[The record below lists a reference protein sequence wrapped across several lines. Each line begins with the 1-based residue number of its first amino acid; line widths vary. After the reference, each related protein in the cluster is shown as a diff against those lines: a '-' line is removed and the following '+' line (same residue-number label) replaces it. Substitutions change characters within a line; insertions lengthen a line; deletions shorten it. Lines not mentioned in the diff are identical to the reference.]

1 MMKRIIMFFTALAF
15 VLPTPEAEGS
25 EALLPVPA
33 ERFVM
38 ARIQT
43 HDAVFLGTRH
53 RRPKLLQFI
62 GNLLITASREGLTHV
77 GLEIA
82 SDQQTRLD
90 RFMAGTDGPE
100 KIRIDP
106 NIDCHGY
113 RQLLVKIRASGLKA
127 MALDLPLE
135 NWSSAITRD
144 QWMADQLADTFSRSP
159 GARFLVVVGNFHA
172 LKQIQWRAPNLPTGG
187 IRHTLS
193 DLRPDLRLFSLA
205 QSINQQPGQCPYA
218 DRFGG
223 SSAPIAVITTHRSP
237 PPGFLRLAAAWPMT
251 GQEAVDAVIVY

>member
-1 MMKRIIMFFTALAF
+1 MMKRIIVFFAALAAA
-15 VLPTPEAEGS
+15 LPTPGTDAS
-25 EALLPVPA
+25 VAMRPVPA

-53 RRPKLLQFI
+53 RRPKLLQFL
-62 GNLLITASREGLTHV
+62 GNLLTRASREGLTHV

-100 KIRIDP
+100 QIRIDS
-106 NIDCHGY
+106 NIDCDAY
-113 RQLLVKIRASGLKA
+113 RQFLVQIRACGLKA
-127 MALDLPLE
+127 MALDLPRG

-144 QWMADQLADTFSRSP
+144 QWMARQIADTFSGNP
-159 GARFLVVVGNFHA
+159 GARFLVVVGNLHA
-172 LKQIQWRAPNLPTGG
+172 LKRIQWLAPNLPAGG

-193 DLRPDLRLFSLA
+193 RLRPDLRLFSVA
-205 QSINQQPGQCPYA
+205 QSIDELPGRCPYA
-218 DRFGG
+218 DRFGRTP
-223 SSAPIAVITTHRSP
+223 APVAIITTPLSP
-237 PPGFLRLAAAWPMT
+237 PPGFLRLAAAMPMT
-251 GQEAVDAVIVY
+251 GYEAVDAVIVY